1 MTMEGAATGTGI
13 DRAQLL
19 PRSGI
24 GVDGAWLVIAPPGN
38 PIIRLDARL
47 LDRVELIGRSPTA
60 PLVWSGVATAGVAAA
75 ALSWIPGSW
84 FACAGL
90 AYLAHERFSEA
101 RRRSRSRDLLLALG
115 DLEVALH
122 VADGPEAAKGI
133 SEQLA
138 PYTRDAPIT
147 RPEVY
152 EDAKRRMR
160 AQAEGKGEAS
170 ARRELENALLVGADV
185 VYVRGDY
192 LQVGNVA
199 FRISEVREYA
209 LRGANLP
216 LTGGRLLQAAMGL
229 LVVAAEERAAQGEDV
244 AVLSKRIAEYESWSG
259 HTAGRRLALG
269 PEPQLE
275 RAAVLRFAC
284 RVDGAAP
291 RLDDLARQLAERCRA
306 IAAAAVVDDRDQRP
320 ARIAV
325 DHGANA
331 ERAVVERA
339 RGVRARRDE
348 LRDQHRERAGRT
360 LDPRR
365 GAEIDHQLDAGR
377 DVVIGEPQTV
387 IDGGR
392 EIEPAGLVI
401 EQRAFELVE
410 LARERRRLEV
420 RTAEILTQRLDGAPR
435 IRRRARRHRDVTLEV
450 IDDQAESIAQ
460 PAQRIGELLGDI
472 GTDLADDQVSLLL
485 GHKLPVS
492 KNQPSPTPSE
502 VRPCEYPISNV
513 PGTK

>member
-1 MTMEGAATGTGI
+1 MEATIPTAI
-13 DRAQLL
+13 DRQRLL

-122 VADGPEAAKGI
+122 VADGPEAAKTI
-133 SEQLA
+133 SEELA

-147 RPEVY
+147 RGDVY

-185 VYVRGDY
+185 VALQGDY
-192 LQVGNVA
+192 LAVGNGGNK

-216 LTGGRLLQAAMGL
+216 LAGGRLLQAAMGL

-244 AVLSKRIAEYESWSG
+244 TLLSKRIADYESWSG
-259 HTAGRRLALG
+259 HTAGR
-269 PEPQLE
+269 
-275 RAAVLRFAC
+275 
-284 RVDGAAP
+284 
-291 RLDDLARQLAERCRA
+291 
-306 IAAAAVVDDRDQRP
+306 
-320 ARIAV
+320 
-325 DHGANA
+325 
-331 ERAVVERA
+331 
-339 RGVRARRDE
+339 
-348 LRDQHRERAGRT
+348 
-360 LDPRR
+360 
-365 GAEIDHQLDAGR
+365 
-377 DVVIGEPQTV
+377 
-387 IDGGR
+387 
-392 EIEPAGLVI
+392 
-401 EQRAFELVE
+401 
-410 LARERRRLEV
+410 
-420 RTAEILTQRLDGAPR
+420 
-435 IRRRARRHRDVTLEV
+435 
-450 IDDQAESIAQ
+450 
-460 PAQRIGELLGDI
+460 
-472 GTDLADDQVSLLL
+472 
-485 GHKLPVS
+485 
-492 KNQPSPTPSE
+492 
-502 VRPCEYPISNV
+502 
-513 PGTK
+513 